1 MDMIDLAVFD
11 MAGTTVADKDYVA
24 KAFLK
29 AFANQDIIV
38 TEAEV
43 NPLMGYHKPT
53 AIQMVLERKGV
64 EADAELIQTIHADFT
79 GEMMDFYAYSPYV
92 KAMPD
97 TEDIF
102 FYLKERGVRIAL
114 NTGFSKEIADV
125 IVGRFQW
132 RERGLIDD
140 YIGSNEVPE
149 GRPAPYMIE
158 ELKSRMNVSTDA
170 VVMKVGDTVVDILEG
185 QNAGCRYVI
194 AVTTGA
200 ASKEELIG
208 FNPTHVIDSLSQ
220 IPGILNQTVQY
231 V

>member
-1 MDMIDLAVFD
+1 MIDFAVFD
-11 MAGTTVADKDYVA
+11 MAGTTVVDKDYVA

-29 AFANQDIIV
+29 AFANQDLEV
-38 TEAEV
+38 AEAEV

-53 AIQMVLERKGV
+53 AIQMVLERKSI
-64 EADAELIQTIHADFT
+64 EADTKLVKTIYHDFVD
-79 GEMMDFYAYSPYV
+79 EVMNFYAYSPYV
-92 KAMPD
+92 QAMPD
-97 TEDIF
+97 TEAIF

-132 RERGLIDD
+132 MERGLIDD
-140 YIGSNEVPE
+140 YIASNEVPE

-158 ELKSRMNVSTDA
+158 ELKSRLRLNSDV

-185 QNAGCRYVI
+185 QNAGCRYVM

-200 ASKEELIG
+200 TPKEELIG
-208 FNPTHVIDSLSQ
+208 FNPTHVIDSLSE
-220 IPGILNQTVQY
+220 IPGILSQAAQY
-231 V
+231 A